1 MKNILK
7 KSFLILATCFAA
19 SSIWAVDLVVTN
31 TSDASET
38 FSDGSVLYS
47 IDSDGRENSS
57 TKFGSNKDIVSNG
70 AKTKGAALVDKRFVI
85 KFPVAVSSVTIY
97 GYNSS
102 SGRTLNKVQTSA
114 SMAKNSYTDI
124 TNSSNKNTATS
135 TPNYNYTFS
144 ANWTT
149 AIEAGTYIWFEF
161 SNSCNF
167 YQISYTTPDGGG
179 SSTVAVTGVTL
190 NKTATSIEQ
199 GQTETLTATVQP
211 NNATNQN
218 ISWSSSDESVAKVAD
233 GVVTALN
240 AGTATITVTTED
252 GNKTATCNVTVTA
265 PAAPIEVTGISIK
278 TATEIAIGGTET
290 LNITYT
296 PVDANTGK
304 EVTWSSSDET
314 VAKVDAN
321 GKVTG
326 LKAGT
331 ATITAT
337 SKTKS
342 SITASCA
349 VTIKAVPVTGVNVT
363 PSTATIQIGGNTT
376 LSYSVSPNN
385 ATDKTVSWSSDNTN
399 VATVDANGKVTGVAE
414 GTATITVTTTDGNK
428 TATCLVTVQAG
439 KPVPQTDLTVHTIEV
454 YEDKKGYNTP
464 LTKYNNREYE
474 VYYTERTPD
483 GDFPTF
489 STKPVEDGKTSGISG
504 STTKTEN
511 VGRSGDTWFKG
522 TIVSHSEC
530 KKASSE
536 GEFVFG
542 SKTIREH
549 RLGANETYQFHV
561 KGFDQFSLWGM
572 DKKIDPKNGNQVFVV
587 KIDGE
592 VQTTDP
598 SLYNA
603 EKYTIR
609 RYEMTSGEH
618 LIEISTTATGSNVCY
633 FGGFSLRVSNDPIVR
648 YLKGP
653 KEQTAYQTK
662 PIEPVIFRVRRAE
675 SYRLTWVGG
684 KEIPGLALNA
694 TTNDS
699 VFLQGTADAAVG
711 SYIYKVEALDAS
723 GNVASFEQ
731 GTVTIQTQVF
741 DAKNGNDFS
750 TNIAEPIKPMNFLF
764 YASNS
769 SDITLSCDIEGLT
782 LTYEKDS
789 IAVLSGTPVLGT
801 AEGEHTYSI
810 SAAGGNTIT
819 GKINIV
825 VPDPYFEPIA
835 EAKVRDGSSITFVII
850 VRHAQNVTVTGLPN
864 GFTSNYNSATDTL
877 TISGT
882 ANVGAP
888 YPKSIEFTM
897 TAAPRY
903 EGKEQK
909 TEKGKLIVIDP
920 DAKAVLVVCKGIKK
934 ANDDPY
940 CKYLGE
946 QGFDITLRE
955 QDVLAGSSYEAFDLL
970 LISETVDANNEEV
983 LKLVRGEVSLPVLN
997 MKGFTYSPGRVSPAG
1012 WGEPDNGAVD
1022 TLDTKNIGCNIILQR
1037 AEHEIF
1043 QQLTYP
1049 VNGKTVKILDTYT
1062 KRGVM
1067 PIAVNKQGALCL
1079 ATAATRGV
1087 DYYSEGPLQTAIH
1100 EIPASE
1106 RSGHK
1111 YICLPLSAD
1120 ATLSTQGKKLI
1131 DGIVEYLLSSTPT
1144 TVALPVLRID
1154 RFAVEGFEGKIDQTN
1169 NTIELVLEEADYKAL
1184 DSLTSVAPEI
1194 TIADDSLTH
1203 VLPATDT
1210 LSMAHCTFI
1219 PMVFTVTDYIN
1230 VRAYSVSVRVIR
1242 AQGLEDVEAG
1252 EWINIYD
1259 IYGRKVA
1266 TTNED
1271 IYTMALPRGVYIIQT
1286 SKGNTLKIMK

>member
-7 KSFLILATCFAA
+7 KSLLVVLVAGCFLNAKAYNHVGLATGTVELGTISKAPGAGSKFGKYTDGAYLYRGSA
-19 SSIWAVDLVVTN
+19 YSFSSGKGIKTQNSNSGVVFYLANSADVTV
-31 TSDASET
+31 TVMFDASKNFANVDAQLSTISDSDYDKFFMGTENNTAVTFSKTDYQSKTVVIDQKGNFQET
-38 FSDGSVLYS
+38 FSAVPAGYYYIVCT
-47 IDSDGRENSS
+47 G
-57 TKFGSNKDIVSNG
+57 TGSNTYFTQLIVGGS
-70 AKTKGAALVDKRFVI
+70 T
-85 KFPVAVSSVTIY
+85 PVTPTVSSITV
-97 GYNSS
+97 SP
-102 SGRTLNKVQTSA
+102 TSA
-114 SMAKNSYTDI
+114 TLDI
-124 TNSSNKNTATS
+124 NDT
-135 TPNYNYTFS
+135 
-144 ANWTT
+144 
-149 AIEAGTYIWFEF
+149 
-161 SNSCNF
+161 
-167 YQISYTTPDGGG
+167 Q
-179 SSTVAVTGVTL
+179 
-190 NKTATSIEQ
+190 Q
-199 GQTETLTATVQP
+199 LTATVSVTP
-211 NNATNQN
+211 STADNTVTWSTSDANVATV
-218 ISWSSSDESVAKVAD
+218 SST
-233 GVVTALN
+233 GLVTAVGQ
-240 AGTATITVTTED
+240 GTATITATSNLDNT
-252 GNKTATCNVTVTA
+252 KSATCAITVNA
-265 PAAPIEVTGISIK
+265 PAAPIPVTAISLPA
-278 TATEIAIGGTET
+278 TATVGIGATTT
-290 LNITYT
+290 LTVSYT
-296 PVDANTGK
+296 PTDANTGK
-304 EVTWSSSDET
+304 AITWTSDNPNIAT
-314 VAKVDAN
+314 VDN
-321 GKVTG
+321 TGKVTG
-326 LKAGT
+326 VAAGT

-337 SKTKS
+337 SEKGKTA
-342 SITASCA
+342 TCT
-349 VTIKAVPVTGVNVT
+349 VTVKAVAVTGVSISPATATVKIGSTIALTADVT
-363 PSTATIQIGGNTT
+363 PTDATNKDVT
-376 LSYSVSPNN
+376 
-385 ATDKTVSWSSDNTN
+385 WSSSDDNI
-399 VATVDANGKVTGVAE
+399 ATVINGKVTGIAE
-414 GTATITVTTTDGNK
+414 GTVTIT
-428 TATCLVTVQAG
+428 ATSVENNTKHGECLVSVQTG
-439 KPVPQTDLTVHTIEV
+439 SPLPDVGLKTHTPEI
-454 YEDKKGYNTP
+454 YEDPAGYNTP
-464 LTKYNNREYE
+464 LAKFKDREYE
-474 VYYTERTPD
+474 VYYTA
-483 GDFPTF
+483 
-489 STKPVEDGKTSGISG
+489 KGKIGGSG
-504 STTKTEN
+504 SGVPLVYVNE
-511 VGRSGDTWFKG
+511 SG
-522 TIVSHSEC
+522 
-530 KKASSE
+530 
-536 GEFVFG
+536 
-542 SKTIREH
+542 
-549 RLGANETYQFHV
+549 N
-561 KGFDQFSLWGM
+561 
-572 DKKIDPKNGNQVFVV
+572 
-587 KIDGE
+587 
-592 VQTTDP
+592 
-598 SLYNA
+598 
-603 EKYTIR
+603 
-609 RYEMTSGEH
+609 
-618 LIEISTTATGSNVCY
+618 EISTATKAKDGWFEYQINSGDSEDKALTKDEFTVKRGTWKTTTDNYLVMQVKGYDQFRFFAAEKKDNDPTQELHVFIDDMEKEMPMTHSTSATVRTFDITPDEHVIKIKATGSSNQY
-633 FGGFSLRVSNDPIVR
+633 IYGWSLRVTDNPIVR
-648 YLKGP
+648 YLSGP
-653 KEQTAYQTK
+653 KTQTVYQTK

-741 DAKNGNDFS
+741 DVKNSNDFS

-789 IAVLSGTPVLGT
+789 IAVLSGTPALGT

-850 VRHAQNVTVTGLPN
+850 VRHAQNVTVTGLPG

-920 DAKAVLVVCKGIKK
+920 DAKAVLVVCKGIKN

-940 CKYLGE
+940 CKYLGG

-1106 RSGHK
+1106 RNGHK

-1242 AQGLEDVEAG
+1242 AQGLEDVEAYTAG

>member
-1 MKNILK
+1 MEFYIQNKAGEFFSYTLGAN
-7 KSFLILATCFAA
+7 
-19 SSIWAVDLVVTN
+19 
-31 TSDASET
+31 ET
-38 FSDGSVLYS
+38 KEL
-47 IDSDGRENSS
+47 E
-57 TKFGSNKDIVSNG
+57 VSNL
-70 AKTKGAALVDKRFVI
+70 K
-85 KFPVAVSSVTIY
+85 
-97 GYNSS
+97 
-102 SGRTLNKVQTSA
+102 
-114 SMAKNSYTDI
+114 
-124 TNSSNKNTATS
+124 
-135 TPNYNYTFS
+135 
-144 ANWTT
+144 
-149 AIEAGTYIWFEF
+149 AGEWYAM
-161 SNSCNF
+161 C
-167 YQISYTTPDGGG
+167 GG
-179 SSTVAVTGVTL
+179 SSQVYIIKATFTASQPTGPVAVTGVEL
-190 NKTATSIEQ
+190 NKTTLTLEA
-199 GQTETLTATVQP
+199 GKTETLTATVKP
-211 NNATNQN
+211 DNADNKN
-218 ISWSSSDESVAKVAD
+218 ISWSSDNESVATVVDGKVS
-233 GVVTALN
+233 ALSPGE
-240 AGTATITVTTED
+240 AKITVTTED
-252 GNKTATCNVTVTA
+252 GNETATCTVTVTA
-265 PAAPIEVTGISIK
+265 PAAPIEVESISIK
-278 TATEIAIGGTET
+278 EATTIAIGGTET
-290 LNITYT
+290 LIVTYD

-304 EVTWSSSDET
+304 AITWTSDKTDIAT
-314 VAKVDAN
+314 VDQN

-326 LKAGT
+326 VAAGT
-331 ATITAT
+331 AVITAT
-337 SKTKS
+337 SEKGKTATC
-342 SITASCA
+342 IVTVQA
-349 VTIKAVPVTGVNVT
+349 VAVTGVSIS
-363 PSTATIQIGGNTT
+363 PSTATVKIGST
-376 LSYSVSPNN
+376 VSLTANVTPVN
-385 ATDKTVSWSSDNTN
+385 ATNKNVTWSSGDTN
-399 VATVDANGKVTGVAE
+399 IATVDANGKVTGVAE
-414 GTATITVTTTDGNK
+414 GSVTITATSVENNTKHGE
-428 TATCLVTVQAG
+428 CLVSVQTG
-439 KPVPQTDLTVHTIEV
+439 SPLPDVGLKTHTPEI
-454 YEDKKGYNTP
+454 YEDPAGYNTP
-464 LTKYNNREYE
+464 LAKFKDREYE
-474 VYYTERTPD
+474 VYYTA
-483 GDFPTF
+483 
-489 STKPVEDGKTSGISG
+489 KGKIGGSG
-504 STTKTEN
+504 SGVPLVYVNE
-511 VGRSGDTWFKG
+511 SG
-522 TIVSHSEC
+522 
-530 KKASSE
+530 
-536 GEFVFG
+536 
-542 SKTIREH
+542 
-549 RLGANETYQFHV
+549 N
-561 KGFDQFSLWGM
+561 
-572 DKKIDPKNGNQVFVV
+572 
-587 KIDGE
+587 
-592 VQTTDP
+592 
-598 SLYNA
+598 
-603 EKYTIR
+603 
-609 RYEMTSGEH
+609 
-618 LIEISTTATGSNVCY
+618 EISTATKAKDGWFEYQINSGDSEDKALTKDEFTVKRGTWKTTTDNYLVMQVKGYDQFRFFAAEKKDNDPAQELHVFIDDLEKEMPMTHSTSATVRTFDITPDEHVIKITATGSSNQY
-633 FGGFSLRVSNDPIVR
+633 IYGWSLRVTDNPIVR
-648 YLKGP
+648 YLSGP
-653 KEQTAYQTK
+653 KTQTVYQTK
-662 PIEPVIFRVRRAE
+662 DIQTVAYRVRRAE

-711 SYIYKVEALDAS
+711 AYIYKVEALDAS

-789 IAVLSGTPVLGT
+789 IAVLSGTPALGT

-888 YPKSIEFTM
+888 YPNPIEFTM

-909 TEKGKLIVIDP
+909 TEKGTLIVIDP

-946 QGFDITLRE
+946 HFDITLRE

-1043 QQLTYP
+1043 KQLTYP

-1106 RSGHK
+1106 RNGHK
-1111 YICLPLSAD
+1111 YICLPLSAN
-1120 ATLSTQGKKLI
+1120 ATLTTQGKKLI

-1144 TVALPVLRID
+1144 AVALPVLRID

-1242 AQGLEDVEAG
+1242 AQGLEEVEAYTAG

>member
-7 KSFLILATCFAA
+7 KSLLILATCFAA
-19 SSIWAVDLVVTN
+19 SSIGAVDLVVTN
-31 TSDASET
+31 TSGVSET

-102 SGRTLNKVQTSA
+102 SGRTLNKVQTST
-114 SMAKNSYTDI
+114 SMAKSSYTDI

-167 YQISYTTPDGGG
+167 YQISYTTPEGGG

-240 AGTATITVTTED
+240 VGTATITVTTED

-290 LNITYT
+290 LAVTYT
-296 PVDANTGK
+296 PADANTGK
-304 EVTWSSSDET
+304 EVTWSSSDASIAT
-314 VAKVDAN
+314 VDAN

-349 VTIKAVPVTGVNVT
+349 VTVKAVPVTGVAIT
-363 PSTATIQIGGNTT
+363 PSTATIQINGTTT
-376 LSYSVSPNN
+376 LSYSVSPSD

-428 TATCLVTVQAG
+428 TATCLVTVQVG
-439 KPVPQTDLTVHTIEV
+439 KPLPETGLTAHTPEI
-454 YEDKKGYNTP
+454 YEDPKGYNTP
-464 LTKYNNREYE
+464 LVTINNRDYE
-474 VYYTERTPD
+474 VYYVVRDP
-483 GDFPTF
+483 
-489 STKPVEDGKTSGISG
+489 SG
-504 STTKTEN
+504 SNICIDTKT
-511 VGRSGDTWFKG
+511 GDKVAGITTGTDKTVKARDNWF
-522 TIVSHSEC
+522 EL
-530 KKASSE
+530 KASN
-536 GEFVFG
+536 GKGGDGNAGAKDEFKETSVQCVKMNSGHEMVF
-542 SKTIREH
+542 
-549 RLGANETYQFHV
+549 QV
-561 KGFDQFSLWGM
+561 KGFDQFNFYGKDNNKDASKGKQFEVYV
-572 DKKIDPKNGNQVFVV
+572 DDV
-587 KIDGE
+587 KVSGAPVDG
-592 VQTTDP
+592 
-598 SLYNA
+598 YA
-603 EKYTIR
+603 IH
-609 RYEMTSGEH
+609 RYE
-618 LIEISTTATGSNVCY
+618 ITTAEHVIRLVGIGESDNKLT
-633 FGGFSLRVSNDPIVR
+633 GFSLRVSNDPIVR
-648 YLKGP
+648 HLKGP
-653 KEQTAYQTK
+653 KDQTAYQTK
-662 PIEPVIFRVRRAE
+662 QIEPVIFRVRRAE

-801 AEGEHTYSI
+801 AEGEHTYTI
-810 SAAGGNTIT
+810 TAAGGNTIT
-819 GKINIV
+819 GKITIV

-850 VRHAQNVTVTGLPN
+850 VRHAQNVTVTGLPG

-888 YPKSIEFTM
+888 YPKPIEFTM
-897 TAAPRY
+897 TATPRY

-920 DAKAVLVVCKGIKK
+920 DAKAVLVVCKGIKN

-940 CKYLGE
+940 CKYLGG

-1049 VNGKTVKILDTYT
+1049 VNGKIVKILDTYT

-1106 RSGHK
+1106 RNGHK

-1242 AQGLEDVEAG
+1242 AEGIEEVEAYTAG

-1286 SKGNTLKIMK
+1286 SKGNTLKIIK